1 MADFKSKDF
10 ALRAQKKLLGKM
22 NKNLA
27 MLLIDDVSANILD
40 NFHRFAKANSSK
52 KDAEKIVKNIIKIT
66 VKMGVLDKNE
76 QFSDDDF
83 KKIDVFKDQF
93 KSLTLTLISFHEV
106 AFSYERDFL
115 IRLLNKC
122 RDSLKAIVLKHLS
135 AKSLVRI
142 DSIFDFFTQQVVLD
156 SFFSHEEEAVLF
168 RTNVIDDISRLVEND
183 SF

>member
-1 MADFKSKDF
+1 
-10 ALRAQKKLLGKM
+10 
-22 NKNLA
+22 
-27 MLLIDDVSANILD
+27 
-40 NFHRFAKANSSK
+40 
-52 KDAEKIVKNIIKIT
+52 
-66 VKMGVLDKNE
+66 MGVLDKNE